1 MATGVQREHIY
12 KSIATVAILFCATII
27 LAPSARAFSG
37 AGSGTPSDPYEI
49 YTCTQLQ
56 EIVNNLAANYELLDD
71 INCTGTTYTPIGTS
85 GTPFTGSLNGN
96 LQTISHVS
104 INNPSSNAQGIFG
117 ATDGATLENIKLT
130 NNSITGDGAV
140 GTLIGEATDGIV
152 RNIRAESSNSVS
164 GSGNVGGLVG
174 GSNASSL
181 AISRSYFKGT
191 VTLTGAYGGGLL
203 GYGTGTI
210 TISDSFTA
218 ATINGGVSYAGGLVG
233 SFNSGSPVVARSYTA
248 STVNGS
254 GVYFGG
260 FIGGFFVGTVQNS
273 FAATD
278 MSDNPVNSG
287 GLFGVGDGTST
298 NNYLDQFAA
307 TISNCSDTGA
317 ASCTAV
323 NAGNATP
330 NYFINNDTNPPLNT
344 WNFDYLWENSTGLP
358 VFARFGAVEANAP
371 TPTATSLNYGY
382 QFVALI
388 NAGPVSNI
396 QLRYRPTNGGGAWT
410 YVSGLSGNNLDY
422 TLSGLTPNIAYTIE
436 MRAFYDGV
444 NEFSDWD
451 DGRIT
456 GTTLAV
462 TSSTAT
468 LADTGDDYAL
478 FATLALLLISI
489 PSLLLVATKA
499 IKIRN

>member
-56 EIVNNLAANYELLDD
+56 EVANDLAASYELLDD
-71 INCTGTTYTPIGTS
+71 IDCTGVSYTAIGTS
-85 GTPFTGSLNGN
+85 GTPFTGSLDGN
-96 LQTISHVS
+96 LQTISHIT
-104 INNPSSNAQGIFG
+104 INVSSNAQGIFG

-140 GTLIGEATDGIV
+140 GMLIGEATDGIV

-254 GVYFGG
+254 GLYFGG

-278 MSDNPVNSG
+278 MSDNPANSG

-298 NNYLDQFAA
+298 NNYLDEFAA

-330 NYFINNDTNPPLNT
+330 NYFVNNSTNAPLDT
-344 WNFDYLWENSTGLP
+344 WNFDYLWENASGLP
-358 VFARFGAVEANAP
+358 TFALFGAVQAD
-371 TPTATSLNYGY
+371 TPTTTASSINFGY

-396 QLRYRPTNGGGAWT
+396 QLRYRPASGGVWT
-410 YVSGLSGNNLDY
+410 YLSGLASNNTDY
-422 TLSGLTPNIAYTIE
+422 TLSGLAPSTEYSIELRAYY
-436 MRAFYDGV
+436 AGV
-444 NEFSDWD
+444 GEFSDWD
-451 DGRIT
+451 DGRLT
-456 GTTLAV
+456 ATTLAA
-462 TSSTAT
+462 TTNSSET
-468 LADTGDDYAL
+468 LAETGDNYGLLVIFAL
-478 FATLALLLISI
+478 FMAVCSIVTTLYVTNKL
-489 PSLLLVATKA
+489 
-499 IKIRN
+499 